1 MKPIASIVVFLLLTF
16 NGIAQHEKFSF
27 DKNWRF
33 HKGDVP
39 IEFTPTAHRV
49 YTHTRQLLY
58 ECKGRYGLGCS

>member
-39 IEFTPTAHRV
+39 IEFTPTHESLHP
-49 YTHTRQLLY
+49 HTTTLI
-58 ECKGRYGLGCS
+58 